1 MMIDEKH
8 NDTEQSNIAIELEL
22 YTYLVGEYV
31 QEASV
36 LDALMHI
43 SDACCGAL
51 EFYLGEYK

>member
-1 MMIDEKH
+1 MI
-8 NDTEQSNIAIELEL
+8 QSKETMSITIKLEL